1 LFLASDWD
9 SKGVLLSGSAQCP
22 KNHYDMPINTTPSE
36 KKKRGFERTYELIN
50 MNHSTLH
57 ETEMFTLFNIVGLGE
72 ESRFKQMLGGF

>member
-1 LFLASDWD
+1 
-9 SKGVLLSGSAQCP
+9 
-22 KNHYDMPINTTPSE
+22 MPINTTPSE